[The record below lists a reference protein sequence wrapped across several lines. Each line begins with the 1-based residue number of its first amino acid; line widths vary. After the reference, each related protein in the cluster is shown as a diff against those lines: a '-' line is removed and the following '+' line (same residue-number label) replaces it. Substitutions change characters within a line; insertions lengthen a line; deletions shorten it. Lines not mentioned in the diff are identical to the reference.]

1 MIFKLSKKTMY
12 IDFLLSITQEEGIT
26 KEKIVN
32 EKELNF
38 NNPVMLVLS
47 NKLSLTLQAGPH

>member
-1 MIFKLSKKTMY
+1 MLNKKTMY

-26 KEKIVN
+26 KEKNVN